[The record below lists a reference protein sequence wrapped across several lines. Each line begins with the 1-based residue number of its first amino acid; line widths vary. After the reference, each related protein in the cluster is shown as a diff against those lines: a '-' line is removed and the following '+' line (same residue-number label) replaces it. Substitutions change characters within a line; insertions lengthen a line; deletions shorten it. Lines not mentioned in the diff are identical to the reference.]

1 MSNQTTTH
9 HVKMTTADPSGIGL
23 FGLAMVTLVASSQKL
38 GLTDGVSLVLPWAIF
53 LGGFAQIFACIHDA
67 KHNNT
72 FGTTAFGAY
81 GLFWLG
87 VGMSMWRKIST
98 SCRFKTAWCSL
109 YRIFDFH
116 NLYDNWCN
124 GNT

>member
-53 LGGFAQIFACIHDA
+53 F
-67 KHNNT
+67 
-72 FGTTAFGAY
+72 
-81 GLFWLG
+81 
-87 VGMSMWRKIST
+87 R
-98 SCRFKTAWCSL
+98 
-109 YRIFDFH
+109 RICT
-116 NLYDNWCN
+116 NLCVHSRCKA
-124 GNT
+124 

>member
-53 LGGFAQIFACIHDA
+53 LEDLHKSLLAFTMQSITIHSVQQ
-67 KHNNT
+67 HSVHT
-72 FGTTAFGAY
+72 VYFG
-81 GLFWLG
+81 
-87 VGMSMWRKIST
+87 
-98 SCRFKTAWCSL
+98 
-109 YRIFDFH
+109 
-116 NLYDNWCN
+116 
-124 GNT
+124 

>member
-53 LGGFAQIFACIHDA
+53 LGDLHKSLHAFTMQSITTRSVRQHLVRTAC
-67 KHNNT
+67 
-72 FGTTAFGAY
+72 FG
-81 GLFWLG
+81 
-87 VGMSMWRKIST
+87 
-98 SCRFKTAWCSL
+98 
-109 YRIFDFH
+109 
-116 NLYDNWCN
+116 
-124 GNT
+124 

>member
-53 LGGFAQIFACIHDA
+53 
-67 KHNNT
+67 
-72 FGTTAFGAY
+72 
-81 GLFWLG
+81 
-87 VGMSMWRKIST
+87 
-98 SCRFKTAWCSL
+98 
-109 YRIFDFH
+109 
-116 NLYDNWCN
+116 
-124 GNT
+124 